1 MELHIGCMVIANCAG
16 TAQSGPG
23 EYCREREYPFYLLSD
38 RILSS
43 WSLALVTVVGRGIFG
58 TGCLIPNRTLCRG
71 LSRTRDHCGC
81 IRRRINRAA
90 PHWFSSSLAP
100 LPPDASSSSSFCSS
114 SVPGLLGKTDR
125 RSFVHPS
132 QPDLRYIF
140 TRVFSPFLPYAEQ
153 CRISVTFPYHILRRI
168 N

>member
-1 MELHIGCMVIANCAG
+1 MELYIGCMVIANCAG

-43 WSLALVTVVGRGIFG
+43 WSVALVTVVGCGIFG
-58 TGCLIPNRTLCRG
+58 TGCLMLNRTLCRG

-90 PHWFSSSLAP
+90 PHWFSFLPSLLLTAR
-100 LPPDASSSSSFCSS
+100 SSSSWCE
-114 SVPGLLGKTDR
+114 LLFLILLLLRSGTFGRDR
-125 RSFVHPS
+125 
-132 QPDLRYIF
+132 
-140 TRVFSPFLPYAEQ
+140 SPLIRAP
-153 CRISVTFPYHILRRI
+153 
-168 N
+168 